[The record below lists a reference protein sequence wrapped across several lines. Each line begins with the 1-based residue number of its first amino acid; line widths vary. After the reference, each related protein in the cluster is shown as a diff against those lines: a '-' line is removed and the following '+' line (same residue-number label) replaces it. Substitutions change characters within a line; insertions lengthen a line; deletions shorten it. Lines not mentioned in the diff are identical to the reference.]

1 MGLISRVSSR
11 TYRNYHIPIMEDVKL
26 DALPYYDKLTEDPK
40 AKKRVEALIEAECS
54 QFRPKKSYI
63 ADVLPPANYEDFLTP
78 ILKSEY
84 ERMEKKEPLNA
95 LDMDRYVLPAPPAGQ
110 QQDLSAWET
119 CIDNSSAQLEH
130 QSIRL
135 ENLILLEEYGCA
147 AYRVNND
154 YLQQMVNS
162 QRKIL
167 EEARKSLHDIHW
179 ARKSNHD
186 NLGLKLDE
194 SYNGWKNKI
203 ADNYQLEEELIK
215 MRKMKRTLEGEL
227 K

>member
-11 TYRNYHIPIMEDVKL
+11 TYRNMDKVKI
-26 DALPYYDKLTEDPK
+26 DALPYYDKLIEDPK
-40 AKKRVEALIEAECS
+40 VKKRVEALIESECAT
-54 QFRPKKSYI
+54 FRPKKSYL
-63 ADVLPPANYEDFLTP
+63 AQVLPPAEYDMFLTP

-154 YLQQMVNS
+154 YLQQLVNG
-162 QRKIL
+162 QKKIL
-167 EEARKSLHDIHW
+167 DQARKDLHDIHW
-179 ARKSNHD
+179 ARKSTHD

-215 MRKMKRTLEGEL
+215 MRKMKRTLESEL
-227 K
+227 KE